1 VAGPAVNSGRAACGR
16 PCHYNADVRVAELRD
31 RLDDLYA
38 HYDHRFVDP
47 DPLQFVRQQT
57 TDADREVV
65 GLIASALAYGN
76 VKQIKRSIARVVDR
90 LGDHPAEAIDRLD
103 AKEAKR
109 ALHGFKHRFNDGRD
123 VACLLFFLKQMR
135 AQAGSVEGFFLEGP
149 ATPEIADTLTSFS
162 ARTLALAHGGL
173 YAGRRLPANAGV
185 RFFFPSPRD
194 GSACKRLNLYLRW
207 MVRRDGVDLGVWKGV
222 DPAHLVIPLDA
233 HIYTIAR
240 RVGLTRYRSPGW
252 PMALDIT
259 RRLRRLDPR
268 DPVKYDF
275 AFHRMGLWKRE
286 AEIAS
291 LRRR

>member
-1 VAGPAVNSGRAACGR
+1 
-16 PCHYNADVRVAELRD
+16 VRLAELRS
-31 RLDDLYA
+31 RLDELYA

-47 DPLQFVRQQT
+47 DPLQFVRLQT

-76 VKQIKRSIARVVDR
+76 VKQIKRSIGRVVEP
-90 LGDHPAEAIDRLD
+90 LGARPAEAIDQLEPSAARRLL
-103 AKEAKR
+103 R
-109 ALHGFKHRFNDGRD
+109 GFKHRFNDARD
-123 VACLLFFLKQMR
+123 VACLLYFVRQMR
-135 AQAGSVEGFFLEGP
+135 AQAGSVEAFFLRGHAAGSP
-149 ATPEIADTLTSFS
+149 DIADTLTSFS
-162 ARTLALAHGGL
+162 ERTLALDHGGL
-173 YAGRRLPANAGV
+173 YSGRRLPASAGV

-207 MVRRDGVDLGVWKGV
+207 MVRRDGVDLGVWRGV
-222 DPAHLVIPLDA
+222 DPGALVIPLDA

-259 RRLRRLDPR
+259 RRLRRLDPL

-286 AEIAS
+286 EEIAS

>member
-1 VAGPAVNSGRAACGR
+1 MARLAVKSARR
-16 PCHYNADVRVAELRD
+16 PRGHYNACMRVAELRT

-76 VKQIKRSIARVVDR
+76 VKQIKRSIARVVEP
-90 LGDHPAEAIDRLD
+90 LGNHPADAIDHLD
-103 AKEAKR
+103 AKEAKSLLR
-109 ALHGFKHRFNDGRD
+109 GFKHRFNDGRD
-123 VACLLFFLKQMR
+123 VACLLLFLKQMR
-135 AQAGSVEGFFLEGP
+135 AQARSVEGFFLEGP
-149 ATPEIADTLTSFS
+149 AAQVEIADALTSFS
-162 ARTLALAHGGL
+162 ERALALDHGGL
-173 YAGRRLPANAGV
+173 YSGRRLPASAGV

-207 MVRRDGVDLGVWKGV
+207 MVRRDGVDLGVWKRM

-286 AEIAS
+286 AEIKS
-291 LRRR
+291 LR

>member
-1 VAGPAVNSGRAACGR
+1 MPSMRL
-16 PCHYNADVRVAELRD
+16 AELRSRMD
-31 RLDDLYA
+31 ALYE

-47 DPLQFVRQQT
+47 DPLEFVRRQT

-65 GLIASALAYGN
+65 GLIASSLAYGN
-76 VKQIKRSIARVVDR
+76 VKQIKRSIGRVVEVLGERPAHTIDR
-90 LGDHPAEAIDRLD
+90 LEPAEARRLLG
-103 AKEAKR
+103 R
-109 ALHGFKHRFNDGRD
+109 FKHRFNDARD
-123 VACLLFFLKQMR
+123 VACLLYFIRQMR
-135 AQAGSVEGFFLEGP
+135 AAGSIERFFIGASE
-149 ATPEIADTLTSFS
+149 AAADLGEALASFS
-162 ARTLALAHGGL
+162 ERALALDHGGL
-173 YAGRRLPANAGV
+173 YGRRRLPGRAGV

-207 MVRRDGVDLGVWKGV
+207 MVRRDGVDLGVWRGV
-222 DPAHLVIPLDA
+222 DPATLVIPLDA

-252 PMALDIT
+252 PMAVDIT

-286 AEIAS
+286 EEIAS
-291 LRRR
+291 LRR

>member
-1 VAGPAVNSGRAACGR
+1 LSQSIAGHSAESARRRPA
-16 PCHYNADVRVAELRD
+16 HYNDRMRVAELRT

-76 VKQIKRSIARVVDR
+76 VKQIKRSIGRVVEP
-90 LGDHPAEAIDRLD
+90 LGDHPAEAIDHLD
-103 AKEAKR
+103 AKEAKSLLR
-109 ALHGFKHRFNDGRD
+109 GFKHRFNDGRD
-123 VACLLFFLKQMR
+123 VACLLLFLKQMR
-135 AQAGSVEGFFLEGP
+135 QEAGSIEGFFLRGHTGT
-149 ATPEIADTLTSFS
+149 ADIADALTSFS
-162 ARTLALAHGGL
+162 ERTLALDHGGL
-173 YAGRRLPANAGV
+173 YPGRRLSASAGV

-207 MVRRDGVDLGVWKGV
+207 MVRRDGVDLGVWKRV

-291 LRRR
+291 LR